1 VRVRSVW
8 CLLCAG
14 HALKQLPR
22 SLRRNALAVK
32 LIDGSFLMRHKYL
45 AGALVEL
52 LQIEKIPSGADRILH
67 HAPEAFNGVEVMPTG
82 GR

>member
-1 VRVRSVW
+1 
-8 CLLCAG
+8 
-14 HALKQLPR
+14 
-22 SLRRNALAVK
+22 VK